1 MNVINEFLFKINLNI
16 KLKPDELMQISSFTS
31 LDKMRIINQFNN
43 SKIKSYGC
51 ISSTK

>member
-16 KLKPDELMQISSFTS
+16 KLKPDEIKQISSFKTA
-31 LDKMRIINQFNN
+31 DKMKIIHQFNE
-43 SKIKSYGC
+43 SKVKSYGC